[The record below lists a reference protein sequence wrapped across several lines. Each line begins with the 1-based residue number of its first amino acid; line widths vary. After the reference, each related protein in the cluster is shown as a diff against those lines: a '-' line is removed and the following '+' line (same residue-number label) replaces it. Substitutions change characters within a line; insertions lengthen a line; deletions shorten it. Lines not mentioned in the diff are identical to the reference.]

1 MITTTAQ
8 DGKGKFTVQKTNR
21 KFSKIGLD
29 HNHEQMNSKIKG
41 VGGAIDLT
49 ENDQVL
55 RRWLISGPEIVQLV
69 EEFQS
74 VFDSKV
80 VEVAEHHDSFTSTL
94 THFLKDMKLML
105 LAVNE
110 PGNPFLD
117 DSSDLYA
124 LDTKEVAN
132 QMLSVLL
139 DKSKTLE

>member
-29 HNHEQMNSKIKG
+29 HNHEQMNRWTTT
-41 VGGAIDLT
+41 IDLT

-80 VEVAEHHDSFTSTL
+80 VEVAEHHDSFTSTQ

-124 LDTKEVAN
+124 LD
-132 QMLSVLL
+132 
-139 DKSKTLE
+139 KSKTLE